1 MDLDVQ
7 HGELLVV
14 VGPSG
19 SGKSTLLRCVAGLE
33 DLDSGRIK
41 VGDVDV
47 TDATPGARDVAMVF
61 QDYAL
66 YPHLDVAT
74 NISFPLLARK
84 VDPSAVKEKVA
95 RAVRM
100 LDIEDVLGR
109 RPGELSGGERR
120 RVSLARAVVREPA
133 AFLMDEPL
141 SNLDAGL
148 RLRVLDEIRNL
159 QRTTGTTTIYVTHD
173 QTEAMMLGR
182 RVAVLRAGRV
192 VQVADPLELYDRPA
206 NTFVARFIGRTPMNL
221 LPPKMLG
228 LESGAQIGIRAEH
241 LRVVGAGRG
250 RFDATV
256 AAVDH
261 LGADVLLEAHA
272 GDHQVLV
279 LMDRAAA
286 PVPGQEISLDVSEE
300 NIHVF
305 DGAGEAVR

>member
-1 MDLDVQ
+1 
-7 HGELLVV
+7 VV

-33 DLDSGRIK
+33 KLDSGRIK
-41 VGDVDV
+41 VGPKDV
-47 TDATPGARDVAMVF
+47 TDATPGERDVAMVF

-66 YPHLDVAT
+66 YPHLDVTT

-84 VDPSAVKEKVA
+84 VDQAEIAEKVA
-95 RAVRM
+95 RAAQM

-141 SNLDAGL
+141 SSLDAGL
-148 RLRVLDEIRNL
+148 RLRVLEEIRSL
-159 QRTTGTTTIYVTHD
+159 QRATGTTTLYVTHD
-173 QTEAMMLGR
+173 QTEAMMLGT
-182 RVAVLRAGRV
+182 RVAVLRLGRLE
-192 VQVADPLELYDRPA
+192 QVGHPLDLYDRPV

-221 LPPKMLG
+221 LPPKLLG
-228 LESGAQIGIRAEH
+228 LDRGAQVGVRAEH
-241 LRVVGAGRG
+241 LRLVPGGGRLE
-250 RFDATV
+250 AAV

-261 LGADVLLEAHA
+261 LGADVLIESFA

-279 LMDRAAA
+279 LA
-286 PVPGQEISLDVSEE
+286 PRDVAPSVGESISLDLRDDDL
-300 NIHVF
+300 HLF
-305 DGAGEAVR
+305 DGEGTALR

>member
-1 MDLDVQ
+1 VAT
-7 HGELLVV
+7 GELLVV

-33 DLDSGRIK
+33 KLDSGRIK
-41 VGDVDV
+41 VGPKDV
-47 TDATPGARDVAMVF
+47 TDATPGERDVAMVF

-66 YPHLDVAT
+66 YPHLDVTT

-84 VDPSAVKEKVA
+84 IDQAVIAEKVA
-95 RAVRM
+95 GAAQM

-141 SNLDAGL
+141 SSLDAGL
-148 RLRVLDEIRNL
+148 RLRVLEEIRSL
-159 QRTTGTTTIYVTHD
+159 QRATGTTTLYVTHD
-173 QTEAMMLGR
+173 QTEAMMLGT
-182 RVAVLRAGRV
+182 RVAVLRLGRLE
-192 VQVADPLELYDRPA
+192 QVGHPLDLYDRPV

-221 LPPKMLG
+221 LPPKLLG
-228 LESGAQIGIRAEH
+228 LDRGAQVGVRAEH
-241 LRVVGAGRG
+241 LRLVPGGGRLE
-250 RFDATV
+250 AAV

-261 LGADVLLEAHA
+261 LGADVLIESFA

-279 LMDRAAA
+279 LA
-286 PVPGQEISLDVSEE
+286 PRDVAPSVGESISLDLRDDDL
-300 NIHVF
+300 HLF
-305 DGAGEAVR
+305 DGEGTALR